1 MKATFYLAILISIVL
16 ISLVG
21 GSTGAE
27 MFIYPAKGQSA
38 EQQQKVEFESQ
49 QWSVQQTGEIVLK
62 IGGYFVVCSLL
73 PVITYRISVFWP
85 VT

>member
-21 GSTGAE
+21 GGTGAE

-38 EQQQKVEFESQ
+38 EQQQKVEF
-49 QWSVQQTGEIVLK
+49 
-62 IGGYFVVCSLL
+62 
-73 PVITYRISVFWP
+73 
-85 VT
+85 